1 MIVKLLRQ
9 CRECLG
15 NRRSLRFPSW
25 QFSALQNM
33 HLLICRAEDK
43 YLLMLPGFMLI
54 CLNSALC
61 HHSKLMAR
69 ALLAQSKVLS
79 LSACRAWRLEAEHPN
94 LSVSDSH
101 TVNATHLARMKG
113 EDASG
118 GGRGVPWP
126 CDSAEPSR
134 WGAEHVCAAQSN
146 TSWNLGLDYPGT
158 FVPAPSYS
166 HWHELVEKPST
177 QTTSKICCELH
188 VTLRQQSW
196 PYMLPFFSMS
206 SNFPVDPFILHLSPS
221 YYVLAVASVPHPFN
235 WVVSM

>member
-113 EDASG
+113 EDAPWG
-118 GGRGVPWP
+118 GQGSHDLVTVQGHQGEELNMSVLHR
-126 CDSAEPSR
+126 A
-134 WGAEHVCAAQSN
+134 
-146 TSWNLGLDYPGT
+146 TSPETW
-158 FVPAPSYS
+158 V
-166 HWHELVEKPST
+166 WIIQELLSQHHPT
-177 QTTSKICCELH
+177 AIDM
-188 VTLRQQSW
+188 SW
-196 PYMLPFFSMS
+196 
-206 SNFPVDPFILHLSPS
+206 
-221 YYVLAVASVPHPFN
+221 
-235 WVVSM
+235 